1 MDHSS
6 STWHAPLHVKDT
18 KSEKQHEPQCHLEFN
33 RAVTASPPPFKP
45 ARDGKVQKNH
55 RDHQMKQRRDPGTQ
69 KTSVIQKIFPLPI
82 WAIFLHHLASTY
94 EGYIRHS
101 YAYSTCCTVAHEL
114 AQPCPEPLDP
124 SGWRGPGRCLVR
136 CCAQSQVSTESR
148 SGCNLYSADQV
159 DCQEMPFNSSG
170 DGGNYTHLNEFISK
184 NTLNEYCLGLS
195 KAGRGF

>member
-33 RAVTASPPPFKP
+33 HAVTASPPPFKP

-55 RDHQMKQRRDPGTQ
+55 SDHQMKQRRDPGTQ

-82 WAIFLHHLASTY
+82 WAIFLDHLASTY
-94 EGYIRHS
+94 EGYISHS

-124 SGWRGPGRCLVR
+124 SGWRGPGGALSDAVPK
-136 CCAQSQVSTESR
+136 TR
-148 SGCNLYSADQV
+148 SALNPDQV
-159 DCQEMPFNSSG
+159 ATYILLIRLTVKKCPLTHQEKEG
-170 DGGNYTHLNEFISK
+170 T
-184 NTLNEYCLGLS
+184 TLI
-195 KAGRGF
+195 